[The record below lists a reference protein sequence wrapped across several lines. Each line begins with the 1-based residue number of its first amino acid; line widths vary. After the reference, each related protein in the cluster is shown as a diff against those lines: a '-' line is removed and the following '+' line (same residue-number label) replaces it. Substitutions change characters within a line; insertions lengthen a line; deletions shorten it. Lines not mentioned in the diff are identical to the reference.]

1 MSMMTELSMANGEM
15 RSMVGQGT
23 PGLNI
28 LLGGGVIE
36 DSSSIGAG
44 AVSSAAYIA
53 RAYRDTRVAAVA
65 SGSSGGTGGGFG
77 GFDPGL
83 PGPPQ
88 IER

>member
-1 MSMMTELSMANGEM
+1 MSMMRELSMANGEM

-23 PGLNI
+23 PGLNV
-28 LLGGGVIE
+28 LLGGGVLE
-36 DSSSIGAG
+36 DSSSVGAG

-65 SGSSGGTGGGFG
+65 SGGGGG
-77 GFDPGL
+77 GRPPSFNPIN